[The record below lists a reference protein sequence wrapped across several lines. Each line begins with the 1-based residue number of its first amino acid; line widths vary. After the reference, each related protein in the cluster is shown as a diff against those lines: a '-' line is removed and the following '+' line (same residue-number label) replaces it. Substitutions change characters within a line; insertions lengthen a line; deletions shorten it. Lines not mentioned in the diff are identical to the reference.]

1 MRLLHTRMAVASWML
16 QLGSLVSFA
25 LAGNTSIL
33 VRPIPVYAREHALV
47 CDIAG
52 LTALLIGLALATWC
66 LTGGRKHLWPH
77 YVIHAKIGV
86 GLATLVSGLAVV
98 SIVIKQLY
106 GSP

>member
-16 QLGSLVSFA
+16 QLISLLSFA
-25 LAGNTSIL
+25 LAGEKSMF
-33 VRPIPVYAREHALV
+33 VMHFPVYARDRQMGF
-47 CDIAG
+47 DIAG

-77 YVIHAKIGV
+77 YVMHAKFGV
-86 GLATLVSGLAVV
+86 GLAAPVSGLAIF
-98 SIVIKQLY
+98 SIIIKHLY